1 MSRFSDIFFRIKSRF
16 FHLYIFAGLFAIA
29 MIILKINLNVGILFA
44 VLPFLFL
51 AAYYLFKNPYWLMMI
66 LFVANY
72 IIMGLG
78 RYILNLQG
86 GIVIDILL
94 LMIIIILFIRTV
106 FFNGNYWQ
114 KTNNALTYLS
124 LIWLIYCI
132 AEIMNP
138 YTTVEQWMTA
148 VRGIGF
154 YLFLFALLATA
165 LLNRYK
171 DLKRILILW
180 GALTILAVLKAIY
193 QKFIGFDS
201 DEAYWLFQ
209 EKGYVTH
216 IIYSGIRYFSFFT
229 DAANF
234 GCSMGLS
241 MVVFSISAFYIKDKH
256 LRIYFIIVAL
266 LAGYGMIISGT
277 RAALA
282 LPFVGYTVFIIL
294 SKRKKTFIGGAA
306 LILSVF
312 LFFSSTNI
320 GDGNANIRRMR
331 TAFDIEDPSLNVRL
345 KNQQKMREFM
355 SDNPFGIGIGKAKK
369 AEEGD
374 HMYGIATDS
383 SLIYIWVE
391 TGIVGLVM
399 YVFIFLFVLIRGAY
413 DVLFRIKNLELKGIL
428 SAFVAGLA
436 GMLFTGYGNE
446 VLQQFPTGPILYILM
461 AFIMMGRY
469 FDKEIENQN
478 TNKAS
483 QPSHFG

>member
-1 MSRFSDIFFRIKSRF
+1 MSRLSDIFSNINSRF
-16 FHLYIFAGLFAIA
+16 FYLYMFAGLFAIA
-29 MIILKINLNVGILFA
+29 VVILTINLNAGILLA
-44 VLPFLFL
+44 VLPFVFL
-51 AAYYLFKNPYWLMMI
+51 VAYYFFKYPYWLMML

-86 GIVIDILL
+86 GIVIDTLL
-94 LMIIIILFIRTV
+94 LMIIITLFLRTV

-114 KTNNALTYLS
+114 KANNALTYLS
-124 LIWLIYCI
+124 LIWMIYCI
-132 AEIMNP
+132 AEIINP
-138 YTTVEQWMTA
+138 YTTVQQWMTA

-154 YLFLFALLATA
+154 YLFLFALLTTA

-180 GALTILAVLKAIY
+180 GALTILAVLKAMS
-193 QKFIGFDS
+193 QKIIGFDS
-201 DEAYWLFQ
+201 AETFWLYG

-216 IIYSGIRYFSFFT
+216 IIYSGVRYFSFFT

-241 MVVFSISAFYIKDKH
+241 MVVFSIAAFYIKDKR
-256 LRIYFIIVAL
+256 LRIYFIIVSL
-266 LAGYGMIISGT
+266 LAAYGMVISGT

-294 SKRKKTFIGGAA
+294 SKRKKIFIGGAA
-306 LILSVF
+306 LLLSVF
-312 LFFSSTNI
+312 IFFSFTNI
-320 GDGNANIRRMR
+320 GEGNANIRRMR
-331 TAFDIEDPSLNVRL
+331 TAFDIEDASLNVRL
-345 KNQQKMREFM
+345 RNQQKMREFM

-383 SLIYIWVE
+383 SLIYVWVE
-391 TGIVGLVM
+391 TGIIGLVI
-399 YVFIFLFVLIRGAY
+399 YVFIFLFVLAKGAY
-413 DVLFRIKNLELKGIL
+413 DVLFRIKNIELKGIL

-436 GMLFTGYGNE
+436 GMLLTGYGNE

-478 TNKAS
+478 AN
-483 QPSHFG
+483 GVN

>member
-1 MSRFSDIFFRIKSRF
+1 M
-16 FHLYIFAGLFAIA
+16 
-29 MIILKINLNVGILFA
+29 
-44 VLPFLFL
+44 
-51 AAYYLFKNPYWLMMI
+51 
-66 LFVANY
+66 
-72 IIMGLG
+72 
-78 RYILNLQG
+78 
-86 GIVIDILL
+86 
-94 LMIIIILFIRTV
+94 
-106 FFNGNYWQ
+106 
-114 KTNNALTYLS
+114 
-124 LIWLIYCI
+124 
-132 AEIMNP
+132 
-138 YTTVEQWMTA
+138 
-148 VRGIGF
+148 
-154 YLFLFALLATA
+154 
-165 LLNRYK
+165 LNRYK
-171 DLKRILILW
+171 DIKRILILW

-266 LAGYGMIISGT
+266 LAGYGMVISGT

-294 SKRKKTFIGGAA
+294 SKRKKIFIGGAA

-345 KNQQKMREFM
+345 RNQQKMREFM

-399 YVFIFLFVLIRGAY
+399 YLFIFLFVLIRGAY
-413 DVLFRIKNLELKGIL
+413 EVLFRIKNLELKGIL

-469 FDKEIENQN
+469 FDKETENQN